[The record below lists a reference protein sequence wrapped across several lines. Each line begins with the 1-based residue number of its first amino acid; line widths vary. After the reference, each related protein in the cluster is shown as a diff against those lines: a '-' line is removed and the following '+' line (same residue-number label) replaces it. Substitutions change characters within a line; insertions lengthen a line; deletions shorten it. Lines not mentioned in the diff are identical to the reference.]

1 MKRIASCLV
10 VSTLLLSVAPRLA
23 ADVKTQHKTTFQLG
37 GMRLLGLLRPDSVL
51 HPGRLL
57 VACVRQRLS
66 ASGKCLSRER
76 W

>member
-1 MKRIASCLV
+1 
-10 VSTLLLSVAPRLA
+10 
-23 ADVKTQHKTTFQLG
+23 
-37 GMRLLGLLRPDSVL
+37 MRLLGLLRPDSVL